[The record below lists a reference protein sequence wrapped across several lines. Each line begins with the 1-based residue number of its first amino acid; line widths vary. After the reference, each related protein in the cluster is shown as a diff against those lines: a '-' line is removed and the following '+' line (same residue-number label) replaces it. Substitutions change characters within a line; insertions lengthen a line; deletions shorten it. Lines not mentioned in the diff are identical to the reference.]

1 MVEKIGLPPLVNEVA
16 MTPREAFFATPR
28 FLPLQESP
36 GHVSAEIVTVYPP
49 GIPLLVPGEVI
60 RRETVDYLAEMSA
73 LGAVIDGLD
82 DTKHVVRV
90 VA

>member
-1 MVEKIGLPPLVNEVA
+1 M
-16 MTPREAFFATPR
+16 
-28 FLPLQESP
+28 
-36 GHVSAEIVTVYPP
+36 
-49 GIPLLVPGEVI
+49 PGEVI

-90 VA
+90 VAS